1 MVLGRSRAAILAQLD
16 LPMSTTQLACQLNLA
31 APTLS
36 VHLKALHGAG
46 IVSAGRDGRSVLYQR
61 TPLGDSLLNG
71 AVG

>member
-1 MVLGRSRAAILAQLD
+1 
-16 LPMSTTQLACQLNLA
+16 MSTTQLACQLNLA